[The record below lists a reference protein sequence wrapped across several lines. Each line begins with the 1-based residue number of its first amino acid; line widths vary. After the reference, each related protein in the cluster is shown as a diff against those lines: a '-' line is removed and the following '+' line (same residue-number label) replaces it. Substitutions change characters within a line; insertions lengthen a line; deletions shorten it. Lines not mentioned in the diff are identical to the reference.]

1 MEITTLKSAR
11 PAESHEAIA
20 EAIAAVEIAAVVM
33 IDHQGLISFWNKGAE
48 AIFGWTSEEA
58 LGQNLHEFLTPQ
70 RFRAAHR
77 EAYPHFLETGEGAAT
92 GKTLELAGLRR
103 DGSEV
108 PITLSLSAV
117 RLKEGWGAVGILQD
131 ITDRQQ
137 MENDLILERLQLFSI
152 FDGMV
157 DAVYVVDP
165 ETHELLYMNSTS
177 VNYWGNGV
185 GQKCHRVIHGLDQP
199 CSFCNNDQLF
209 GDNVGTSLLSERKN
223 LATGHWFR
231 CVNRAIRLSDGREV
245 RLEIAFDI
253 TEKKN
258 EELALIKVLDE
269 AQQASLTKSYFLA
282 NMSHELRTPL
292 NGMIGMM
299 QLLEATRL
307 DDEQKEFVA
316 IAADSGNALL
326 TMVDDLLDF
335 SKLESGTLS
344 LDPQSF
350 DLPLVFKQALAHLS
364 AQAREKKLT
373 FASKVEPDVP
383 GMVRGFPNRL
393 RKILFNVAGNA
404 IKFTSEGEVAVRLG
418 LEKVFGDRA
427 VLRFTVTDTGIGI
440 DREKL
445 EEIFSAFSQADS
457 SFSRQ
462 YGGLGLGLA
471 LAQRLVET
479 MGGRIGVESDGPDKG
494 STFWF
499 TVKLDLVS

>member
-11 PAESHEAIA
+11 PAGNHEALVT
-20 EAIAAVEIAAVVM
+20 AIDALEIAAVVM
-33 IDHQGLISFWNKGAE
+33 MDHQGLVSFWNKGAE
-48 AIFGWTSEEA
+48 AIFGWTSEEV
-58 LGQNLHEFLTPQ
+58 LGRNLHDFLAPEQ
-70 RFRAAHR
+70 FRDAHR
-77 EAYPHFLETGEGAAT
+77 KAHPDFLKTGEGAAT
-92 GKTLELAGLRR
+92 GKTLELAGLCR
-103 DGSEV
+103 DGTEV
-108 PITLSLSAV
+108 PIALSISAV
-117 RLKEGWGAVGILQD
+117 RLKEGWGAVGIIQD

-137 MENDLILERLQLFSI
+137 MESDLVLERLQLFSI

-157 DAVYVVDP
+157 DSVYVVDP
-165 ETHELLYMNSTS
+165 ETHELLYMNSTA

-185 GQKCHRVIHGLDQP
+185 GQKCHCVIHNLDEP

-209 GDNVGTSLLSERKN
+209 GDNMGTSRLDERKN
-223 LATGHWFR
+223 LHLDHWFR
-231 CVNRAIRLSDGREV
+231 SVTRGIRLSEGRDV

-253 TEKKN
+253 TERKK
-258 EELALIKVLDE
+258 EELALLKALDE

-292 NGMIGMM
+292 NGMVGMM
-299 QLLEATRL
+299 QLLEGTDL
-307 DDEQKEFVA
+307 DHEQKEYVTL
-316 IAADSGNALL
+316 AADSGSSLL

-344 LDPQSF
+344 LDPQPF
-350 DLPLVFKQALAHLS
+350 DLPLVFKQALANLS
-364 AQAREKKLT
+364 AQAREKALT
-373 FASKVEPDVP
+373 FISTVEPDVP
-383 GMVRGFPNRL
+383 GQVSGFPNRL
-393 RKILFNVAGNA
+393 RKILFNVVGNA
-404 IKFTSEGEVAVRLG
+404 IKFTSGGEVAVRLG
-418 LEKVFGDRA
+418 LEKVVDGKA

-457 SFSRQ
+457 SFTRQ

-479 MGGRIGVESDGPDKG
+479 MSGHIGVGSDGLGKG
-494 STFWF
+494 ATFWF